1 VNLRNH
7 SAVWKVTAVLLGHNH
22 PPLSAMRRHPS
33 LNPMPAD
40 MREFAAF
47 LCDSTPLRV
56 GQIHTT
62 LLQLHGE
69 EMRWTFDDVRN
80 IV

>member
-1 VNLRNH
+1 
-7 SAVWKVTAVLLGHNH
+7 
-22 PPLSAMRRHPS
+22 
-33 LNPMPAD
+33 
-40 MREFAAF
+40 
-47 LCDSTPLRV
+47 V

-80 IV
+80 IVQRDGRPQSQDAAELIGILQV